1 MIRFKKIPEN
11 IHQKVQSLVDFFMKD
26 PNIIFAYLFGGL
38 LKERMNPLSDV
49 DMALYIKS
57 IKELDYLGL
66 FGKISDILGTEEIDL
81 VILNEAPLSL
91 AGRILRSRKVL
102 IDKNPFLRHKYE
114 SLVLREFFDF
124 TKKERDIL
132 KRRYRIG

>member
-1 MIRFKKIPEN
+1 M
-11 IHQKVQSLVDFFMKD
+11 
-26 PNIIFAYLFGGL
+26 
-38 LKERMNPLSDV
+38 SDV